1 MDQCKKKEAASGL
14 VRQGRCPPIKPTQTG
29 EQAAG
34 WWAEGQSVGT
44 VWKAR
49 RARGCSPCCRTPDT
63 DARDGTGPLIP
74 TDDLR
79 NCPYATGEAGLG

>member
-34 WWAEGQSVGT
+34 GG
-44 VWKAR
+44 R
-49 RARGCSPCCRTPDT
+49 RGRARARCGKHAGHAAALLAAGHRTLMPGM
-63 DARDGTGPLIP
+63 ALAP
-74 TDDLR
+74 
-79 NCPYATGEAGLG
+79 